1 LNGPRIRIRSKAL
14 RAGRQDVALAGN
26 RQQRSGAND
35 VRARAIDEVVRLGA
49 GSKPLE
55 GEPWTWLWG
64 ETNPQGQWRSKPS
77 RA

>member
-1 LNGPRIRIRSKAL
+1 
-14 RAGRQDVALAGN
+14 VALAGN

-35 VRARAIDEVVRLGA
+35 ERARAIDEVVWLGV

-64 ETNPQGQWRSKPS
+64 EINPQGWWRSKPS
-77 RA
+77 RV